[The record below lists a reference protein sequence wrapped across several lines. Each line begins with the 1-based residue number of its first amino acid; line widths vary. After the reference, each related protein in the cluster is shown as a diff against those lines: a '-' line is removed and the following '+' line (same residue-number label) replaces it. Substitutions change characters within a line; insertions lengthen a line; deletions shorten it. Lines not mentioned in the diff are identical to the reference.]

1 VIAFRQ
7 RVFPNTAATGH
18 GAVTKILERRCVMLG
33 LHTPQTA
40 VLLVDQTAPKETSID
55 KIERVLADLAA
66 EAKNDDT
73 TTHPTATG
81 RIGPLRLEA
90 DFFVIN

>member
-1 VIAFRQ
+1 MI
-7 RVFPNTAATGH
+7 
-18 GAVTKILERRCVMLG
+18 LG
-33 LHTPQTA
+33 LHTTQTA
-40 VLLVDQTAPKETSID
+40 VLQVVDQTAPKETSID

-73 TTHPTATG
+73 TTHSTATG
-81 RIGPLRLEA
+81 RTGPLRLEA